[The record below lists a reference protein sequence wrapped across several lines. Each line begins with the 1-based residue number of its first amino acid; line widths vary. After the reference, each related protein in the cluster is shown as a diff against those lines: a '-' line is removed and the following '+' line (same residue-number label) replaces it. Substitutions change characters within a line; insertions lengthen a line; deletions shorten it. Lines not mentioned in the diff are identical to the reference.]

1 MALDARPYRAKGH
14 MMSAL
19 ELAIF
24 FHDTYERLAP
34 QFGYVTRLETLV
46 FDPTTPNGRLM
57 VAVCYEVLE
66 HLVAL
71 TPAPGGD

>member
-1 MALDARPYRAKGH
+1 
-14 MMSAL
+14 MSAL

-57 VAVCYEVLE
+57 IAVCNEVLE
-66 HLVAL
+66 HLTMLEVEAEQRERG
-71 TPAPGGD
+71 AMHQDD